1 MKRRRFLR
9 HATHAAAVPGL
20 LGTMGFS
27 WGKNSLAS
35 LLQYATD
42 HDRVLVLIYLE
53 GGNDGLNTVVPLDR
67 LSQLNTVR
75 PHVILPESRLL
86 PLSNSEVAL
95 HPSLSRFQSLYSEGK
110 LGIIQNVGYPEQNFS
125 HFRSTDIWMSASD
138 SQQLVNSGWTGR
150 YLNSQFPG
158 YPEAFPNEDFT
169 DPLAVEIGYGA
180 SLLFQGPSA
189 AMGMVV
195 NNPESFYDLVDNL
208 EEPTPDTLAG
218 DKLKYLR
225 LIARQSETYGEVVTQ
240 AAAKVTQQKE
250 YPEGNWLAQQL
261 KIVARLI
268 AGGMRTPLYLV
279 RQGGFDTH
287 DNQVWADDHTQ
298 GEHANLLRSLDVAV
312 GTFLDDLEYLGVE
325 DRVAGMTF
333 SEFGRRIVS
342 NASNGTD
349 HGSAA
354 PLFVFGK
361 HVIGGVM
368 GANPVVDYTNT
379 YADNLPMQYDFR
391 QIYASM
397 LEQWLGVNAAT
408 NQQIMLKSF
417 ETVPIIGES
426 NIKTLTDDQMLK
438 VYPNPVV
445 GPTQVEFVTNGSLL
459 EIDVIDLQG
468 RSLQHI
474 YSGSPTP
481 GFTRI
486 TWNPG
491 ALQTGQYLVVLKGL
505 EKTVAQRVIVAR

>member
-1 MKRRRFLR
+1 MS
-9 HATHAAAVPGL
+9 HAAAVPGL
-20 LGTMGFS
+20 LGTMGFT
-27 WGKNSLAS
+27 WGQNNLAS

-53 GGNDGLNTVVPLDR
+53 GGNDGLNTVIPLDR
-67 LSQLNTVR
+67 LSELNTVR

-95 HPSLSRFQSLYSEGK
+95 HPALSRFQSLYNEGK
-110 LGIIQNVGYPEQNFS
+110 LGVIQNVGYPEQNFS

-138 SQQLVNSGWTGR
+138 SNQLVNSGWTGR
-150 YLNSQFPG
+150 YLDNQFPG
-158 YPEAFPNEDFT
+158 YPEAYPNSDFT

-180 SLLFQGPSA
+180 SLLFQGPVA

-195 NNPESFYDLVDNL
+195 NNPESFYDLVDNV
-208 EEPTPDTLAG
+208 EEPAPDTLAG
-218 DKLKYLR
+218 NKLKYVR
-225 LIARQSETYGEVVTQ
+225 LIARQSETYGEIVRQ
-240 AAAKVTQQKE
+240 AALKVTQQQN

-261 KIVARLI
+261 RIVARLI
-268 AGGMRTPLYLV
+268 AGGLRTPLYLV
-279 RQGGFDTH
+279 RLGGFDTH

-298 GEHANLLRSLDVAV
+298 GEHANLLRSLDEAV
-312 GTFLDDLEYLGVE
+312 GSFLNDLEYLGVDE
-325 DRVAGMTF
+325 KVVGMTF

-361 HVIGGVM
+361 NVIGGVM
-368 GANPVVDYTNT
+368 GNNPVIKRTAT

-397 LEQWLGVNAAT
+397 LEQWLGASDAT
-408 NQQIMLKSF
+408 RNQVMLKSF

-426 NIKTLTDDQMLK
+426 NLKTLADNEFLK
-438 VYPNPVV
+438 VYPNPVT
-445 GPTQVEFVTNGSLL
+445 GPTQVEFITNGSHL
-459 EIDVIDLQG
+459 ELELIDLQG
-468 RSLQHI
+468 RRLQKI
-474 YSGSPTP
+474 WNGNPTA
-481 GFTRI
+481 GFQRI

-491 ALQTGQYLVVLKGL
+491 TLRTGQYIVVMRGL
-505 EKTVAQRVIVAR
+505 DKTVAQRVIVAP